1 MKNEENVENEKIKGG
16 EWIDFPSPIISCIML
31 LIINCNSLL
40 IFNC

>member
-1 MKNEENVENEKIKGG
+1 MNGNEKG
-16 EWIDFPSPIISCIML
+16 EKVLILPQL